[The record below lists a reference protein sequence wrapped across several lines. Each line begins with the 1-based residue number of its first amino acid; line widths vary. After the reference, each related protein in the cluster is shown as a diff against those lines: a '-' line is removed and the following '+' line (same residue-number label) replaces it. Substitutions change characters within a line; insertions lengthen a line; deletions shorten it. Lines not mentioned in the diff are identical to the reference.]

1 MVLAILSI
9 EAFVS
14 QDWDVADPR
23 SVSIASYASDLKD
36 GLYAAFI
43 SKWGEGQ
50 AERIDERLQV
60 MKKDMNFNWEF
71 YLWFFLLVGIQLLV
85 LLIVSLWYG

>member
-43 SKWGEGQ
+43 SKWGKAKLNELM
-50 AERIDERLQV
+50 RDYRL
-60 MKKDMNFNWEF
+60 
-71 YLWFFLLVGIQLLV
+71 
-85 LLIVSLWYG
+85 